1 MYGVL
6 ESLSVPATLAHAF
19 ANRAIRYGNYPIVG
33 TMVVDVLRELA
44 LVLWRRYDASIDPVL
59 GRLQGYV
66 QVTGEVSYGEFV
78 HG

>member
-1 MYGVL
+1 VYGVL
-6 ESLSVPATLAHAF
+6 ESLSMPATLAHAF

-44 LVLWRRYDASIDPVL
+44 LVLWRRYDALVHPAL
-59 GRLQGYV
+59 GRLKRYAEFD
-66 QVTGEVSYGEFV
+66 GEVSYGEPV